1 VALTP
6 SACTAADEPDRHRI
20 PVNPRPAPKG
30 LGPNHHVHQNLHT
43 PHLRPHHR
51 QRDWSRHQRDVKGV
65 ITRVSPRESEGL
77 YQTTDL
83 KVIIGTA
90 ELGTYYPTE
99 ADRIQY
105 LQAGA
110 TREAKI
116 IAITTYRGDNPV
128 LHTLIARPQ

>member
-1 VALTP
+1 MSQIDTVFQ
-6 SACTAADEPDRHRI
+6 SI
-20 PVNPRPAPKG
+20 PAPLLK
-30 LGPNHHVHQNLHT
+30 
-43 PHLRPHHR
+43 
-51 QRDWSRHQRDVKGV
+51 DWGQTITYIKTSAPRNYNPTTGVVNGADTSVTVKGV

-116 IAITTYRGDNPV
+116 ISITSYRGDNPV